1 MADIENAM
9 NTLSEM
15 LSTDDG
21 KQTLTDMVSSLTDNN
36 SPDLFG
42 GMSMDTVMML
52 KQAMDEFGRNDDR
65 RSRLLLALKPY
76 LSSSRSGKLDGTINL
91 LKILKLPYIAK
102 SIKRKV

>member
-9 NTLSEM
+9 NTLTEM

-21 KQTLTDMVSSLTDNN
+21 KQTLTDMVSSLADNP
-36 SPDLFG
+36 PDLFG
-42 GMSMDTVMML
+42 GMSMDTMMML
-52 KQAMDEFGRNDDR
+52 KQAMEEFGRNDDR

-76 LSSSRSGKLDGTINL
+76 LSSSRVGKLDGTINL